1 MSEVTLEK
9 VDQVR
14 QRTGVS
20 YAEAKHALEVNN
32 GDVLEALIYLEEVK
46 SHDDNSDNQWQAEK
60 EDCSQKYET
69 LDEFKAWLS
78 EMIKKGNISRI
89 KIKRDEKVLI
99 DVPVNAGIAAG
110 VIALIIPQLLIIGVV
125 TAIATK
131 LTIEI
136 TKEDGSV
143 EIVNKVV
150 KDTVDDV
157 KDKASDIKEK
167 ATDLAETLKDKINS
181 IKNDKASSNKN
192 IHVDNDAP
200 VYTYTVKFDEVD
212 KEE

>member
-32 GDVLEALIYLEEVK
+32 GEVLDALIYIEEVK
-46 SHDDNSDNQWQAEK
+46 SHDKNSESEWKCEK
-60 EDCSQKYET
+60 EEGSQKYET
-69 LDEFKAWLS
+69 IEEFKAWLS
-78 EMIKKGNISRI
+78 ELIKKGNVSRI
-89 KIKRDEKVLI
+89 KIKKDEKVLI

-110 VIALIIPQLLIIGVV
+110 VIALVLPQLLAIGII

-131 LTIEI
+131 ITIEI

-143 EIVNKVV
+143 EVVNKVV
-150 KDTVDDV
+150 KETVSDV
-157 KDKASDIKEK
+157 KDMATDLKDK
-167 ATDLAETLKDKINS
+167 ATDLAENLKDKFNS
-181 IKNDKASSNKN
+181 VKNEKSAGKN
-192 IHVDNDAP
+192 VHVDNDSP

-212 KEE
+212 KE